1 MADKDKDLTHLFVRD
16 LDDIPLPSRDRW
28 RPAPRKE
35 SLLMKSSRYVL
46 YAGAIAAV
54 LVVALIASFQLRDSN
69 PVAASPSPSAST
81 SPAPTATAS
90 PTASAAAT
98 PIGFVLPADCSYVYR
113 PLPPTPAPATPV
125 TFWEFTCVGAAT
137 PDLMAVQRIAPAFA
151 AQGWTPCPS
160 NPGSGL
166 WWKGAVQTMVG
177 QGSPYPGLSQLAR
190 QSQDCPGDATG
201 AITPVP
207 TPTQTPTPTA
217 VGFTLPSGCS
227 YVGPPVVGTGGSQW
241 QFDCGSAANNNA
253 RGTLAPAFAAQSW
266 ISCGGGLGSGT
277 WMKGDLRLI
286 VTEGSGGP
294 APAGLPTL
302 TQPARGIQTA
312 CG

>member
-1 MADKDKDLTHLFVRD
+1 MADRDKDLTNLFVRD

-35 SLLMKSSRYVL
+35 SQLMKSSRYVL

-54 LVVALIASFQLRDSN
+54 LVVALIASFQLRGSSQ
-69 PVAASPSPSAST
+69 VAASPSP
-81 SPAPTATAS
+81 TAS
-90 PTASAAAT
+90 PTSSPAAT
-98 PIGFVLPADCSYVYR
+98 PIGFVLPQDCSYVSG
-113 PLPPTPAPATPV
+113 PTLVSPGSTTTPS
-125 TFWEFTCVGAAT
+125 TYWEFTCAGAAT
-137 PDLMAVQRIAPAFA
+137 PDLEAVQRIAPAFA

-160 NPGSGL
+160 NPGTGV
-166 WWKGAVQTMVG
+166 WWKGTTQTMVA
-177 QGSPYPGLSQLAR
+177 QGTRPGLSQLAR
-190 QSQDCPGDATG
+190 QSQDCPEAASTG

-207 TPTQTPTPTA
+207 TPTQTPSPTA

-227 YVGPPVVGTGGSQW
+227 YVGSPVVGTGGSQW

-253 RGTLAPAFAAQSW
+253 RGTLAPAFAAQAW
-266 ISCGGGLGSGT
+266 TSCGVGLGSGT
-277 WMKGDLRLI
+277 WMKGNLRLI
-286 VTEGSGGP
+286 VSEGSGGP

-302 TQPARGIQTA
+302 TQPAPSVRTA